1 MAWFVAGGMAVM
13 SAYSANQAASAGNKA
28 ASAAQENAAR
38 RYEMEGNVAKNQM
51 EEQQVIARD
60 KMTDVTRAF
69 VQAKGK
75 ATAIQA
81 ETGVTGA
88 SADRIAANQ
97 RSKFSEATG
106 KVAQEVDTNV
116 INIAQGML
124 GKKVDTD
131 AIVAEAESKKKNVFT
146 ATAMGA
152 LEGGMKGYSMGA
164 SMGGGKP
171 GGDVGVKDV
180 GGDTLYEGGASG
192 WNDSSMSSSEILA
205 NFNR

>member
-28 ASAAQENAAR
+28 ASAAQANAAR

-51 EEQQVIARD
+51 EEQPVIARD

-75 ATAIQA
+75 STAIQA

-131 AIVAEAESKKKNVFT
+131 AIIAEAESKKKNVFT

-152 LEGGMKGYSMGA
+152 LQGGMKGASFGSSMGA
-164 SMGGGKP
+164 KMP
-171 GGDVGVKDV
+171 GVGAKDV
-180 GGDTLYEGGASG
+180 
-192 WNDSSMSSSEILA
+192 
-205 NFNR
+205 

>member
-1 MAWFVAGGMAVM
+1 MAWMVVAVGGMAAVG
-13 SAYSANQAASAGNKA
+13 AYSSSQAASANNAA
-28 ASAAQENAAR
+28 ASAAQDNAAR

-69 VQAKGK
+69 LQAKGK
-75 ATAIQA
+75 STAVQA
-81 ETGVTGA
+81 ESGVTGA
-88 SADRIAANQ
+88 SADRINANQ

-116 INIAQGML
+116 VNIAQGML

-131 AIVAEAESKKKNVFT
+131 AMIAEAESKKKNVFT

-152 LEGGMKGYSMGA
+152 LQGGLQGYSLGSSITSA
-164 SMGGGKP
+164 GVDPKVDP
-171 GGDVGVKDV
+171 KVGVK
-180 GGDTLYEGGASG
+180 S
-192 WNDSSMSSSEILA
+192 
-205 NFNR
+205 

>member
-171 GGDVGVKDV
+171 SADVGVKDTATYFD
-180 GGDTLYEGGASG
+180 GATPTPEFEGLGY
-192 WNDSSMSSSEILA
+192 
-205 NFNR
+205 